1 MTNFEIQR
9 LVKEIE
15 NDACSLGGT
24 GDFPAVLQIIVIG
37 SIGFIPLYF
46 LAIFITTDVLKLTE
60 GIWKLT
66 VPTVVYIYGCSIA
79 TFIMKRSYKKAIT
92 NRYATDSQ
100 SRECKSEE

>member
-1 MTNFEIQR
+1 MSTFEIQR

-15 NDACSLGGT
+15 NEACSLGGT

-46 LAIFITTDVLKLTE
+46 LAIFITNDIFKLTE

-79 TFIMKRSYKKAIT
+79 TFIMKKSYKNAIT
-92 NRYATDSQ
+92 SRCVADSQ
-100 SRECKSEE
+100 SSELEREE